1 MGSSA
6 PLLQLGP
13 IGITTTVVTTWIIML
28 LMTLAAW
35 LLTRRLRV
43 EGPGLLQAATEG
55 VVLTLRKAIDD
66 VLPERSAQLL
76 PFVGTLWLLIGVANL
91 AGVVPGVQSPTAD
104 LSTTAALALIVFL
117 SVHWF
122 GIRNDGLRTY
132 LRHYVSPNP
141 VLLPFHL
148 VSELTRTV
156 ALAMRLFGN
165 IMSLELAA
173 LLVLLVAGFLVPVP
187 LLMLHIVEALVQAY
201 LFGILALVYIGG
213 ALQVR
218 ESQVESKQGD
228 NAS

>member
-1 MGSSA
+1 MGPSSA
-6 PLLQLGP
+6 LLQLGP
-13 IGITTTVVTTWIIML
+13 IGITTTVVTTWAIML

-35 LLTRRLRV
+35 LVTRRLRV
-43 EGPGLLQAATEG
+43 DSPGRLQTAAEGI
-55 VVLTLRKAIDD
+55 VLTLQKAVED
-66 VLPERSAQLL
+66 VVPEHGTQLL

-91 AGVVPGVQSPTAD
+91 AGVVPGVHSPTAD
-104 LSTTAALALIVFL
+104 LSTTAALALLVFL

-122 GIRNDGLRTY
+122 GIRNDGLRAY

-148 VSELTRTV
+148 ISELTRTV

-201 LFGILALVYIGG
+201 IFGMLALVYIGG
-213 ALQVR
+213 ALQAR
-218 ESQVESKQGD
+218 EANVESKQGD